1 MSHFVPAPEPC
12 AKEQARLIEQV
23 ALTIHRHG
31 ILTPAILFGE
41 AMKPVSFVAG
51 QALHAFSFLPSAY
64 MLGDEVW
71 QQIAFILDDRNKI
84 ETFLLR
90 LEELAKERP

>member
-12 AKEQARLIEQV
+12 AKEQARLIEQA
-23 ALTIHRHG
+23 ALTIHRYG
-31 ILTPAILFGE
+31 LQAPAIF
-41 AMKPVSFVAG
+41 F
-51 QALHAFSFLPSAY
+51 ALHAFSFLPSAY